1 MAGGDKTQ
9 YDSLRGT
16 DFVEFWD
23 LREQYEAKIEREIA
37 HSKKK

>member
-1 MAGGDKTQ
+1 MSGSDKTQ

-16 DFVEFWD
+16 DYVEFWD

-37 HSKKK
+37 NQRKK